1 MTTPASYPLDLYRG
15 DTFRVKFK
23 LWKDKAKT
31 DPVDLAG
38 VAVAAQIRSQPN
50 SSAILQELLC
60 TVTLPNIIEVSMTP
74 DETAKLPSAGAWDL
88 QLTYPNTDVQTILA
102 GPVTV
107 TVDVTRSA
115 TP

>member
-23 LWKDKAKT
+23 LWKNKEKT

-38 VAVAAQIRSQPN
+38 VLVKAQIRSQPT
-50 SSAILQELLC
+50 SSSVLQELTC
-60 TVTLPNIIEVSMTP
+60 AITAPNIIEVSMTP
-74 DETAKLPSAGAWDL
+74 EETAKLPSAGVWDL
-88 QLTYPNTDVQTILA
+88 QLTYPDADVQTVLA
-102 GPVTV
+102 GTVTV
-107 TVDVTRSA
+107 TLDVTRSA